1 MKKILPVIILTCLA
15 AAGCE
20 REVIVDVEP
29 AFRHMLHATAENNGT
44 KADVSDAGIFT
55 WTAGDAISVYKEG
68 SLSTYTATSSES
80 ASDFT
85 LSTGSAIDAPSV
97 AVYPAAIANETWA
110 FDMPDAVML
119 RLPSS
124 YTIEEGATAGTAGM
138 PMLAKGNGTNNL
150 SFKHLGGMLKLNLST
165 VPTSVVKF
173 VASFPGA
180 RVNGDYCCFTDE
192 ETPMLYVEEG
202 YSPVETSI
210 TFTYA
215 SSRTAA
221 DDNVILYIPLP
232 AGDYKGVTVDM
243 LDASD
248 QVIARF
254 SRGAFKIQ
262 RKKLFYISAA
272 NKTFGLGDNVQDAAS
287 FLSGSTITLP
297 NTDESIAL
305 DFSNIE
311 NNAGTLT
318 FEYGGAN
325 RPKTVY
331 IISPDAQNK
340 DQVTLAGNLP
350 SSTVRIIQGTFAAS
364 QMVTAESTIIVDEDA
379 TVANITILGG
389 NAQVSGKVDNIVV
402 PEGATA
408 DGASKPVFV
417 TINKTAT
424 ATDGSSPVTLTANT
438 RIKLLADVQV
448 TLVVNNG
455 APIEYSDLQNYEMF
469 SSEWDGVSSEAPIQI
484 DEDHFD
490 ICNAAQLAG
499 FRDAVNAGNTYA
511 GKTVSMRTGV
521 KLNEHPWVP
530 IGLSGADANSDEN
543 AEENVFLGTFEGN
556 GCIISGLIINR
567 TGARSFAGLFG
578 TIQCMNE
585 HHVSIRNVWIANLQV
600 RSQHHAAGLL
610 GRYYGKHANSSL
622 TIEGCCVE
630 YGSIYSTAWSDGGVY
645 RNGNMVGG
653 IVGEAYGPGI
663 AINGCGNNN
672 IQFRGTRDVGGIAGR
687 LQTPLSFLNNELNDC
702 IITQTDQDNLET
714 GVDMNTVEAF
724 VGRRDGDWEV
734 DGSNYS
740 DTMVLTLDS
749 AWDGSSTEALTVVDE
764 NTYEISTAAQLAQLA
779 AEVNSGISYAGKTVR
794 LAADINLND
803 KAWTPIGSGEHPFLG
818 TFDGCFHYVF
828 NLNVAATGA
837 NSVAGFFGELIV
849 AGSNTVTIRRV
860 ILVQATI
867 SGNHQAGSILARY
880 QGVNADAHLVIDTCY
895 SIYTF
900 VTSTP
905 WDDGGTARDGNGV
918 GGIIG
923 EATGYGITVRSCET
937 YNSVYTGV
945 RELGGIAGYMS
956 EPEEFS
962 GNRIND
968 CFITQQYPLS
978 IEGGK
983 NMSTIDELVGNADG
997 WVVDTYSNMAAYNTI
1012 TPQEP

>member
-1 MKKILPVIILTCLA
+1 MKKIFPVIILSCLA

-20 REVIVDVEP
+20 REIIVDVDP
-29 AFRHMLHATAENNGT
+29 ALRHVLHATAENNGT

-68 SLSTYTATSSES
+68 VLSTYTANSSES
-80 ASDFT
+80 AADFT
-85 LSTGSAIDAPSV
+85 LSAGSAIDAPSV
-97 AVYPAAIANETWA
+97 AVYPAAIATATWC
-110 FDMPDAVML
+110 FDMPDAVFL

-124 YTIEEGATAGTAGM
+124 YTIEENATAGTAGM

-173 VASFPGA
+173 VANFPGM
-180 RVNGDYCCFTDE
+180 RVNGDYLCFTDV
-192 ETPMLYVEEG
+192 ETSQLDAEEG
-202 YSPVETSI
+202 YGPAETSI

-215 SSRTAA
+215 SPRTAA

-232 AGDYKGVTVDM
+232 VGKYNGVSVDM
-243 LDASD
+243 VDASD

-254 SRGAFKIQ
+254 SRGAFNIQ

-272 NKTFGLGDNVQDAAS
+272 NKTFGLGDNVQDAAT
-287 FLSGSTITLP
+287 LLAGSTISLP

-325 RPKTVY
+325 RPKTIY
-331 IISPDAQNK
+331 IISPDALNK

-350 SSTVRIIQGTFAAS
+350 NSTVRIIQGTFAAS

-379 TVANITILGG
+379 TVANVTILGG

-408 DGASKPVFV
+408 DGDSKPVFI

-438 RIKLLADVQV
+438 RIKVLAEVQV

-455 APIEYSDLQNYEMF
+455 APIEFSELQKYEMF
-469 SSEWDGVSSEAPIQI
+469 SSEWDGVSSEAPLQI

-490 ICNAAQLAG
+490 IRNAAQLAG

-530 IGLSGADANSDEN
+530 IGLSGADADSDEN
-543 AEENVFLGTFEGN
+543 AENNVFLGTFEGN
-556 GCIISGLIINR
+556 DCIISGLVINR

-585 HHVSIRNVWIANLQV
+585 HHVTIRNIWIADLQV
-600 RSQHHAAGLL
+600 RSQHHAAGVL

-630 YGSIYSTAWSDGGVY
+630 YGSIYSTAWNDGGTY
-645 RNGNMVGG
+645 RDGNMVGA
-653 IVGEAYGPGI
+653 IVGEAYGPAITINTCGI
-663 AINGCGNNN
+663 NN

-687 LQTPLSFLNNELNDC
+687 LQTPVSFFENELNDC
-702 IITQTDQDNLET
+702 IITQTGQEDLET

-734 DGSNYS
+734 DGSNWS

-749 AWDGSSTEALTVVDE
+749 AWDGSSMEPLTVVDE
-764 NTYEISTAAQLAQLA
+764 NTYEISTAAQLAQFA
-779 AEVNSGISYAGKTVR
+779 ADVNSGNSYAGKTVR
-794 LAADINLND
+794 LTADINLND

-818 TFDGCFHYVF
+818 TFDGQYHYIF
-828 NLNVAATGA
+828 NVNVAATGA

-849 AGSNTVTIRRV
+849 SGSNTVTIQRV

-867 SGNHQAGSILARY
+867 SGNHQAGAILGSY
-880 QGVNADAHLVIDTCY
+880 QGANADAHLFINNCY

-905 WDDGGTARDGNGV
+905 WDDGGTARDGNRV

-923 EATGYGITVRSCET
+923 EATGYGINVRYCET

-956 EPEEFS
+956 EPEDFS

-968 CFITQQYPLS
+968 CFVIQQYPLN

-983 NMSTIDELVGNADG
+983 DMSTVNGLVGKADG
-997 WVVDTYSNMAAYNTI
+997 WEVDTGSNSDRYNTI
-1012 TPQEP
+1012 TLQDS